1 LQPPPEAQTQVTNL
15 HHAQARTHEQGE
27 VSFSLRMQYRGEERT
42 TEIPLTQD
50 MMGQL
55 ALEAGLRD
63 IKIGQLVSEVIIGVI
78 RGDLFQGVLDRT
90 SEGSARTDIRARVL
104 ADVEDDRRQEEQ
116 RGSAQHASSA

>member
-1 LQPPPEAQTQVTNL
+1 
-15 HHAQARTHEQGE
+15 
-27 VSFSLRMQYRGEERT
+27 MQYRGEERT

-50 MMGQL
+50 MMGQQL

-104 ADVEDDRRQEEQ
+104 ADVEDDRRQEEE
-116 RGSAQHASSA
+116 RGSAQHASPA